1 MTSISAKGAHAVAVS
16 GDFDDCQDMVKACF
30 NDVVFRDEMN
40 LSAVNST
47 TGRG

>member
-40 LSAVNST
+40 LQQ
-47 TGRG
+47 